1 MSPLPPLRRVSIQGY
16 RAARELELSPG
27 SVCALVGEASSGK
40 STVLTAIWTLLEAA
54 APPPTIDDVARDD
67 SGLEAS
73 PAKPATPG
81 QKIGTPPAPRG
92 GRIHLEADVA
102 KGTIFLDARPPDTL
116 NLNRAGAPPVLFLPA
131 NLRSRTLVA
140 PATGR
145 GAAEVAELFQPPAV
159 DRHWAAADG
168 GLGLVAGMERLLGSN
183 LRHFVLLIEEPEL
196 YLSPHAQRHLY
207 GLLRA
212 LAQAGNQI
220 LYSTHAPVFLSVDKL
235 EELALVRHTPTGG
248 TSLFQPQPLAEAEM
262 FRALSEFDSD
272 RAELFLA
279 RCAVL
284 VEGRTEKLTFPLVF
298 DALGVD
304 PDKEGILVFE
314 CGGKGNM
321 PLFAR
326 ICNACSVPY
335 VVVHDRDAPRGVSP
349 VESERIVNR
358 QIREVAGS
366 RRTVVLTPDF
376 ETVSGLKASNRGR
389 KPQKAWQRYR
399 GNGEVPAALR
409 VAVEKVLRA
418 AQAG

>member
-1 MSPLPPLRRVSIQGY
+1 VALPPLRRVSIQGY

-27 SVCALVGEASSGK
+27 SVCAFVGEASSGK

-54 APPPTIDDVARDD
+54 APPPTIDDVAHD
-67 SGLEAS
+67 GAS
-73 PAKPATPG
+73 
-81 QKIGTPPAPRG
+81 
-92 GRIHLEADVA
+92 GRIRLEADVA

-131 NLRSRTLVA
+131 NLRSRTMVA

-145 GAAEVAELFQPPAV
+145 GAAEVAELLLPPSA
-159 DRHWAAADG
+159 DHHWAAADG
-168 GLGLVAGMERLLGSN
+168 GLALVAGMERLVASN

-212 LAQAGNQI
+212 LAQTGNQI
-220 LYSTHAPVFLSVDKL
+220 LYSTHAPVFLSVGRL

-248 TSLFQPQPLAEAEM
+248 TSLFQPEPLAEAES

-335 VVVHDRDAPRGVSP
+335 VVVHDRDAPRGQRP
-349 VESERIVNR
+349 VESERIVNQ
-358 QIREVAGS
+358 QIQDVAGR
-366 RRTVVLTPDF
+366 RRTVVMTPDF
-376 ETVSGLKASNRGR
+376 EAVAGISGKGRGR
-389 KPQKAWQRYR
+389 KPRKAYR
-399 GNGEVPAALR
+399 RFSHTNGGVPPELR
-409 VAVEKVLRA
+409 V
-418 AQAG
+418 

>member
-1 MSPLPPLRRVSIQGY
+1 M
-16 RAARELELSPG
+16 PG
-27 SVCALVGEASSGK
+27 FVCALVGEASSGK

-54 APPPTIDDVARDD
+54 AAPPTIDDVAHD
-67 SGLEAS
+67 GA
-73 PAKPATPG
+73 
-81 QKIGTPPAPRG
+81 G
-92 GRIHLEADVA
+92 GRIHLEADLA

-145 GAAEVAELFQPPAV
+145 GAAEAAELLAPPAA

-168 GLGLVAGMERLLGSN
+168 GLALVAAMERLVASR

-212 LAQAGNQI
+212 LSQRGNQI
-220 LYSTHAPVFLSVDKL
+220 LYSTHAPVFLSVGKL
-235 EELALVRHTPTGG
+235 EELALVRHTRSGG
-248 TSLFQPQPLAEAEM
+248 TSLFQPEPLAEAET
-262 FRALSEFDSD
+262 FRALSEFDRD

-284 VEGRTEKLTFPLVF
+284 VEGRTEKLAFPLVF
-298 DALGVD
+298 DALGVE
-304 PDKEGILVFE
+304 PDKEGILVVE

-376 ETVSGLKASNRGR
+376 ETVSGLRASNRG

-399 GNGEVPAALR
+399 GNGDVPEPLR
-409 VAVEKVLRA
+409 VAVEKVLKA
-418 AQAG
+418 AAPG

>member
-1 MSPLPPLRRVSIQGY
+1 LAQLKRISIQGY
-16 RAARELELSPG
+16 RDARELEFSPG

-54 APPPTIDDVARDD
+54 APPPTIDDVA
-67 SGLEAS
+67 GNA
-73 PAKPATPG
+73 A
-81 QKIGTPPAPRG
+81 G

-102 KGTIFLDARPPDTL
+102 KRTIFLDARPPDTL

-131 NLRSRTLVA
+131 NLRSRALVA

-145 GAAEVAELFQPPAV
+145 GAAEVAQLLQPPSAE
-159 DRHWAAADG
+159 RHWAAADG
-168 GLGLVAGMERLLGSN
+168 GLALIAGMEQLVALG

-207 GLLRA
+207 RLLRA
-212 LAQAGNQI
+212 LAQGGNQI
-220 LYSTHAPVFLSVDKL
+220 LYSTHAPVFLSVDRL
-235 EELALVRHTPTGG
+235 EELALVRHTASAG
-248 TSLFQPQPLAEAEM
+248 TSLHQPEPLAEAES

-284 VEGRTEKLTFPLVF
+284 VEGRTEKLALPLVF
-298 DALGVD
+298 DALGID
-304 PDKEGILVFE
+304 ADKEGILVLE
-314 CGGKGNM
+314 CGGKGSM

-326 ICNACSVPY
+326 ICNACDVPY
-335 VVVHDRDAPRGVSP
+335 VVMHDRDAPRGVRP
-349 VESERIVNR
+349 VESERTVNR

-376 ETVSGLKASNRGR
+376 ETVSGLQASNRGR

-399 GNGEVPAALR
+399 GNGAVPDALR
-409 VAVEKVLRA
+409 AVVDKVLRTA
-418 AQAG
+418 RAVQE